1 LQDKIL
7 DMVANSRDDILE
19 DRNLKIALDE
29 SKIQS
34 VQIEQT
40 LKDMEN
46 TMKQIELIRDQFVP
60 VATRIS
66 RLFFVLTDLINVEPM
81 YQYSL

>member
-1 LQDKIL
+1 MQDKIL

-46 TMKQIELIRDQFVP
+46 TMKQIKKMPSQKHSIVWRVQLL
-60 VATRIS
+60 AK
-66 RLFFVLTDLINVEPM
+66 M
-81 YQYSL
+81 